1 MAISD
6 KLIHQGYEYA
16 KEVYASKGIDID
28 AAMEKA
34 AAIPVSMHCWQGDDV
49 IGLENASGS
58 LSGGIQTTGNYP
70 GRARTADEL
79 RADID
84 KSLEMIPGTK
94 KLNLH
99 ASYAEL
105 NGKKIDR
112 DAYTIEQFTGWVDW
126 AKGKDIGLDFNPTH
140 FSHPNQEKDGLTLS
154 SRDEKIRNFWI
165 EHAKRCREIGAE
177 FAKRLG
183 KTCVINHWMPDGF
196 KDIVEDTDTPRRLM
210 VESLD
215 KIFEEKIPE
224 ELVLDAVESKVFGIG
239 VESYTVGSHEL
250 MMGYAISRGKL
261 YTLDAGHFHP
271 TEVISA
277 KISAIMQFLPRILLH
292 VSRPVRWDSDHVI
305 IFDDELKA
313 IMNEIV
319 KNGYEKRVCIAL
331 DYFDAS
337 INRVAAW
344 VIGMR
349 NAQKAIL
356 NAYLCPT
363 DEIKAAEA
371 KLDYTSRLALQEEAK
386 TLPFNAVWD
395 AYCAKQGVPVGEAW
409 LEQIKKYEADVLSKR

>member
-1 MAISD
+1 MAISE
-6 KLIHQGYEYA
+6 KLIMQGYEYA
-16 KEVYASKGIDID
+16 KEIYASKGVDID
-28 AAMEKA
+28 AAMAKT

-49 IGLENASGS
+49 VGFEGDVGGTG
-58 LSGGIQTTGNYP
+58 GGIATTGNYP

-79 RADID
+79 RMDID
-84 KSLEMIPGTK
+84 KALELIPGTK
-94 KLNLH
+94 KVNLH

-112 DAYTIEQFTGWVDW
+112 DAYTAAEFANWIAW
-126 AKGKDIGLDFNPTH
+126 AKEKDLGLDFNPTH
-140 FSHPNQEKDGLTLS
+140 FGHPMADSGFTLS
-154 SRDEKIRNFWI
+154 SRDDKVRKFWI

-177 FAKRLG
+177 FAKATG

-196 KDIVEDTDTPRRLM
+196 KDNPEDTDTPRKLM
-210 VESLD
+210 VQSLD
-215 KIFEEKIPE
+215 EIFAEKIPE
-224 ELVLDAVESKVFGIG
+224 ELVLDGVESKVFGLG
-239 VESYTVGSHEL
+239 VESHTVGSHEL
-250 MMGYAISRGKL
+250 MMAYALSRGKL

-277 KISAIMQFLPRILLH
+277 KLSAIMQFMPKALLH

-319 KNGYEKRVCIAL
+319 KNGYEERVCIAL

-349 NAQKAIL
+349 NAQKALL

-371 KLDYTSRLALQEEAK
+371 KMDYTTRLALQEEAK

-409 LEQIKKYEADVLSKR
+409 LQQVRAYEADVLSKR

>member
-1 MAISD
+1 MAISE
-6 KLIHQGYEYA
+6 KLIMQGYEYA
-16 KEVYASKGIDID
+16 KEIYASKGVDID
-28 AAMEKA
+28 AAMAKT

-49 IGLENASGS
+49 VGFEGDVGGTG
-58 LSGGIQTTGNYP
+58 GGIATTGNYP

-79 RADID
+79 RMDID
-84 KSLEMIPGTK
+84 KALELIPGTK
-94 KLNLH
+94 KVNLH

-112 DAYTIEQFTGWVDW
+112 DAYTAAEFANWISW
-126 AKGKDIGLDFNPTH
+126 AKEKDLGLDFNPTH
-140 FSHPNQEKDGLTLS
+140 FGHPMADSGFTLS
-154 SRDEKIRNFWI
+154 SRDDKVRKFWI

-177 FAKRLG
+177 FAKATG

-196 KDIVEDTDTPRRLM
+196 KDNPEDTDTPRKLM
-210 VESLD
+210 VQSLD
-215 KIFEEKIPE
+215 EIFAEKIPE
-224 ELVLDAVESKVFGIG
+224 ELVLDGVESKVFGLG
-239 VESYTVGSHEL
+239 VESHTVGSHEL
-250 MMGYAISRGKL
+250 MMAYALSRGKL

-277 KISAIMQFLPRILLH
+277 KLSAIMQFMPKALLH

-319 KNGYEKRVCIAL
+319 KNGYEERVCIAL

-349 NAQKAIL
+349 NAQKALL

-371 KLDYTSRLALQEEAK
+371 KMDYTTRLALQEEAK

-395 AYCAKQGVPVGEAW
+395 AYCAKQGVPVGDAW
-409 LEQIKKYEADVLSKR
+409 LQQVRAYEADVLSKR

>member
-1 MAISD
+1 MAISE
-6 KLIHQGYEYA
+6 KLIMQGYEYA
-16 KEVYASKGIDID
+16 KEVYASKGVDID
-28 AAMEKA
+28 AAMAKTAE
-34 AAIPVSMHCWQGDDV
+34 IPVSMHCWQGDDV
-49 IGLENASGS
+49 VGFEGDVGGTG
-58 LSGGIQTTGNYP
+58 GGIAATGNYP

-79 RADID
+79 RMDID
-84 KSLEMIPGTK
+84 KALELIPGTK
-94 KLNLH
+94 KVNLH

-112 DAYTIEQFTGWVDW
+112 DEYTAAEFANWIEW
-126 AKGKDIGLDFNPTH
+126 AKAKDLGLDFNPTH
-140 FSHPNQEKDGLTLS
+140 FGHPMADSGFTLS
-154 SRDEKIRNFWI
+154 SRDEKVRKFWI

-177 FAKRLG
+177 FAKATG

-196 KDIVEDTDTPRRLM
+196 KDNPEDTDTPRKLM
-210 VESLD
+210 VQSLD
-215 KIFEEKIPE
+215 EIFADKIPE
-224 ELVLDAVESKVFGIG
+224 ELVLDGVESKVFGLG
-239 VESYTVGSHEL
+239 VESHTVGSHEL
-250 MMGYAISRGKL
+250 MMAYALSRGKL

-277 KISAIMQFLPRILLH
+277 KLSAIMQFMPKALLH

-344 VIGMR
+344 TIGMR
-349 NAQKAIL
+349 NAQKALL

-371 KLDYTSRLALQEEAK
+371 KMDYTTRLALQEEAK

-395 AYCAKQGVPVGEAW
+395 AYCAKQGVPVGDAW
-409 LEQIKKYEADVLSKR
+409 LQQIRTYEADVLSKR

>member
-6 KLIHQGYEYA
+6 KLINQGYEYA
-16 KEVYASKGIDID
+16 KELYAAKGVDVD
-28 AAMEKA
+28 AAMAKT

-49 IGLENASGS
+49 IGFENATGT

-79 RADID
+79 RSDID
-84 KSLEMIPGTK
+84 KALEMIPGTK
-94 KLNLH
+94 RLNLH

-112 DAYTIEQFTGWVDW
+112 DEYTIAEFANWVAW
-126 AKGKDIGLDFNPTH
+126 AKEKDLGLDFNPTN
-140 FSHPNQEKDGLTLS
+140 FSHPKAADGFTLS
-154 SRDEKIRNFWI
+154 SRDEGIRRFWI
-165 EHAKRCREIGAE
+165 EHGKRCREIGAE
-177 FAKRLG
+177 FARQLG

-196 KDIVEDTDTPRRLM
+196 KDVVEDTDTPRRLM
-210 VESLD
+210 VDSLD
-215 KIFEEKIPE
+215 QIFAEKIPE
-224 ELVLDAVESKVFGIG
+224 ELVLDGVESKVFGIG

-250 MMGYAISRGKL
+250 MLGYALSRGKL

-277 KISAIMQFLPRILLH
+277 KLSAVMQFLPKILLH

-319 KNGYEKRVCIAL
+319 KNNYVDRVCIAL

-344 VIGMR
+344 AIGMR
-349 NAQKAIL
+349 NAQKALL

-363 DEIKAAEA
+363 QPIKDAEA
-371 KLDYTSRLALQEEAK
+371 KLDYTTRLALQEEAK
-386 TLPFNAVWD
+386 TLPFSAVWD
-395 AYCAKQGVPVGEAW
+395 AYCAKQGVPVGDAW
-409 LEQIKKYEADVLSKR
+409 LDCIKKYEAEVLSKR